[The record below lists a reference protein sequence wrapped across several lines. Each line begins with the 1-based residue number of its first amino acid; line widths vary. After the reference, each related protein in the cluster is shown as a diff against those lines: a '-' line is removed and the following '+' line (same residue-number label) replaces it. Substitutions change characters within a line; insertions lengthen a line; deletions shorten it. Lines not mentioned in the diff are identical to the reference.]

1 MTKPPSPLHQEARAL
16 LDRVM
21 RIHAA
26 EDWGDGLNPAQTAAL
41 LYLARANRFS
51 RSPSHVAEY
60 LSSTRGTVSQTLK
73 ALLRK
78 GLIQEQRS
86 ERDKRSISYDVTQAG
101 HALLDGQT
109 VSHNGLDGLSQ
120 ADLKQLIGALGTLAR
135 NALKARG
142 GKSFGVCRTC
152 KYHRRTKDGPY
163 CSLLNEAL
171 LPNEADEICHEHA
184 EAA

>member
-1 MTKPPSPLHQEARAL
+1 MTKLTSDEHQEARAL

-21 RIHAA
+21 RIHAS
-26 EDWGDGLNPAQTAAL
+26 EEWDEGINPAQASAL

-73 ALLRK
+73 ALMRK
-78 GLIQEQRS
+78 GLITEQRS
-86 ERDKRSISYDVTQAG
+86 AKDKRSISYDMTGDG
-101 HALLDGQT
+101 HALLRGQT
-109 VSHNGLDGLSQ
+109 VSRDALAGFSQ
-120 ADLKQLIGALGTLAR
+120 AEVEKLISLLRALAR

-142 GKSFGVCRTC
+142 GKSFGLCRTC
-152 KYHRRTKDGPY
+152 KHHRKRKAGPY
-163 CSLLNEAL
+163 CAL
-171 LPNEADEICHEHA
+171 LDAALVPTEADEICHEHA